1 VLFVFLCFYF
11 ALKYVGLTCLNNTKE
26 ENFTRLRRSILE
38 VFPLMDIDKTAKKFI
53 APLRIYE
60 NVISNEK
67 LAKVNIKT
75 IIATHTCKQTN
86 IPNIA
91 RKKNNFLNSLFRK
104 RQYARHLK
112 LIRKETLYSI
122 KS

>member
-1 VLFVFLCFYF
+1 
-11 ALKYVGLTCLNNTKE
+11 
-26 ENFTRLRRSILE
+26 
-38 VFPLMDIDKTAKKFI
+38 MDIDKTAEKFI

-75 IIATHTCKQTN
+75 IVATHTCKQTN

-91 RKKNNFLNSLFRK
+91 RKK
-104 RQYARHLK
+104 
-112 LIRKETLYSI
+112 
-122 KS
+122 